1 MSNQKKFYGEI
12 SRRGLIKTGAAVGA
26 TSLLTSPKPSWGASE
41 SPIKIGMVDSTTG
54 NFAVLADSTI
64 KGAQFAAAEINK
76 KGGVL
81 GRPLQVLVEDDA
93 GSPGTGVDKASRLL
107 DQSQVDFFTGTT
119 SSAVSLALSQFALS
133 HGKLFVCSGGHV
145 DSLTGKGCNWAT
157 FRTCSTT
164 WILTSGNSGTL
175 VKEFGKKWYFLT
187 TDYAFGH
194 SEQDDYTKQ
203 VTALGGTIVGSALVP
218 VGTPDFSSYLIQVR
232 AAKPDVLCLLLAG
245 DDQINAMKQ
254 ITQFG
259 INKDIHV
266 AGALFELEQIV
277 ALPEPARYGSWSF
290 EWYWDQPKVPHVHD
304 FAKRYAATY
313 GGQYPSAR
321 SWFGYAS
328 VHAIA
333 LATAA
338 AKSTDSVKV
347 AKAMEG
353 LILPPEVAL
362 QASAPVYRPEDHQLM
377 LGMFPGTVNQHGIY
391 PNSINVQAYVPGASI
406 AQSPAQSGC
415 SISYPT

>member
-1 MSNQKKFYGEI
+1 MSNNNEFRGEI
-12 SRRGLIKTGAAVGA
+12 GRRGLMKAGAALGA
-26 TSLLTSPKPSWGASE
+26 ASFLYPPKPSWGASE

-54 NFAVLADSTI
+54 NFAVLGQSTI

-119 SSAVSLALSQFALS
+119 SSAVSLSISQYAAA

-145 DSLTGKGCNWAT
+145 DKLTGPACNWAT

-164 WILTSGNSGTL
+164 WIMTSGNSGTL
-175 VKEFGKKWYFLT
+175 VKDFGKKWYFLT

-203 VTALGGTIVGSALVP
+203 VTALGGTIVGGALVP
-218 VGTPDFSSYLIQVR
+218 VGTPDFSSYLIQVQ

-259 INKDIHV
+259 INKTTHV
-266 AGALFELEQIV
+266 AGALFELEQIA
-277 ALPEPARYGSWSF
+277 ALPQAAHYGSWSF
-290 EWYWDQPKVPHVHD
+290 EWYWDQPNVPHVHD

-353 LILPPEVAL
+353 LVLPPEVAL
-362 QASAPVYRPEDHQLM
+362 QPGTPVYRPEDHQLM
-377 LGMFPGTVNQHGIY
+377 LGMFPGTVKATGKY
-391 PNSINVQAYVPGASI
+391 PDVIKVDAYIPGASI
-406 AQSPAQSGC
+406 AQTPEQTGCKIAYPA
-415 SISYPT
+415 